1 MSWLPAPGFPGYS
14 ISSDGKARNDK
25 TGRILRQYDSR
36 GYRVIKPMDR
46 DLNKGV
52 TKTVHRLMALAFIP
66 NPENLPCVDHING
79 KREDNRVENLRWT
92 PHTGNAQNRGLMS
105 NNTSGHPGVY
115 FHKPSKKW
123 MAYFREG
130 GRMYYLGLYKDFE
143 DAANIRDMIAADS
156 FGNYFRDTTSPQA
169 V

>member
-1 MSWLPAPGFPGYS
+1 
-14 ISSDGKARNDK
+14 
-25 TGRILRQYDSR
+25 
-36 GYRVIKPMDR
+36 
-46 DLNKGV
+46 
-52 TKTVHRLMALAFIP
+52 MALAFIP